1 MADGKIVIAVDA
13 DAKKAQKE
21 LDSLS
26 AKIDKMEAKLNE
38 DTGTQSGL
46 KKELDA
52 ALQAAKQTEDA
63 LKSLRSEADRLKD
76 ITSGSASANPAE
88 YIDAY
93 SRQAEVAAQIKEQE
107 QLLAQQNKTAESLG
121 NQYAKITDKVINQ
134 TAALDAA
141 KTKAGELVQQITN
154 ASGASAKMAEAS
166 ARVEKSMDKF
176 GRRLGNL
183 FNRALVFTVISRG
196 LSQLRSWI
204 GKTIMK
210 SDEARA
216 AVAKL
221 KGALLTLAQ
230 PIMKVVIPAFV
241 LLVNV
246 LTRIV
251 NALATLVSKLFG
263 TSFSKSASEAAAAY
277 GEEAEAISGVGD
289 AAEKAGKSMASFDEI
304 NQLSGD
310 SGTGGSAGA
319 GGGIG
324 ADTIAPDFS
333 AMVKDQLTSIT
344 ELFAGAALLALGAIL
359 TFSGANIPLGIA
371 LMALGAL
378 AVWDVVSNHWGEI
391 AEILQGQVGLVT
403 AIVSTALLAIG
414 AILVFSGAN
423 IPLGLGLM
431 IAGAIGL
438 AATVAANW
446 GAITEALQGPIG
458 AITAIVSGALF
469 VVGAILAFSG
479 ANIPLGIG
487 LMVAGAAGLAAVA
500 AVNWNTITETLRG
513 PIGGI
518 VAIVGAA
525 LLALGAI
532 LAFSGANLPL
542 GIGLMVAGAAG
553 LAAVAAVN
561 WNTITETLRGP
572 IGGIVAIVGAALLAL
587 GAILAFSGA
596 NLPLGIGLMVAGAA
610 GLAATSAINWDTIKA
625 KLQGPIGKITAIVSA
640 ALLAIGA
647 ILAFTGAN
655 IPLGVGLMAA
665 GAIGL
670 AATVAVNWNTIQG
683 KMQGPLGKI
692 TAIVGGALLALGA
705 VLLFTGAGIPLG
717 LGLLAAGGVSLA
729 AAIAPNWNF
738 ITEKLKDC
746 WGKIKD
752 FWKKNIAPVFTGE
765 WWANLAKNAMN
776 GLIAQIENGINSAL
790 GGLGGLVNGAIR
802 LLNKVPGVDLGTV
815 SWGNVQLP
823 RLASG
828 AVIPP
833 NREFMA
839 VLGDQKS
846 GTNIET
852 PLSTMVQAFK
862 QAMNENGGVGARQM
876 TVVLQLDRRELGR
889 AVYQLNNEESQRVGV
904 RLAGVKA

>member
-1 MADGKIVIAVDA
+1 MADGKIVVTVDA

-21 LDSLS
+21 LDTLS

-52 ALQAAKQTEDA
+52 ALQSAKQTEDA
-63 LKSLRSEADRLKD
+63 LKSLRSEADRLKG
-76 ITSGSASANPAE
+76 ITSGNASANPAE

-107 QLLAQQNKTAESLG
+107 QLLVQQNKTAEKLG
-121 NQYAKITDKVINQ
+121 SQYAKITDKVITQ
-134 TAALDAA
+134 TDALDAA

-154 ASGASAKMAEAS
+154 ASGASAKMAEVSAS
-166 ARVEKSMDKF
+166 VEKSMNKF
-176 GRRLGNL
+176 GRRLSGVL
-183 FNRALVFTVISRG
+183 RSALVFTVLSRG
-196 LSQLRSWI
+196 LSQLRSWLSE
-204 GKTIMK
+204 TIKK

-216 AVAKL
+216 AVARL

-230 PIMKVVIPAFV
+230 PLLKVVIPAFV
-241 LLVNV
+241 LFVNV

-251 NALATLVSKLFG
+251 TAIATLVSKIFG
-263 TSFSKSASEAAAAY
+263 TSYAQSAADAAAAY
-277 GEEAEAISGVGD
+277 DDESEAIAGVGD
-289 AAEKAGKSMASFDEI
+289 AAKKAGKSLANFDEI
-304 NQLSGD
+304 NQLSSNSD
-310 SGTGGSAGA
+310 SSGGGASA

-324 ADTIAPDFS
+324 DGSIAPDFS
-333 AMVKDQLTSIT
+333 AMIRDQLTSIT
-344 ELFAGAALLALGAIL
+344 ELFVGAALLALGAIL

-371 LMALGAL
+371 LMAVGAL
-378 AVWDVVSNHWGEI
+378 AVWDAVSNHWGEI
-391 AEILQGQVGLVT
+391 AGILQGQVGLIT

-414 AILVFSGAN
+414 ALLVFSGAN

-431 IAGAIGL
+431 IAGAVGL

-446 GAITEALQGPIG
+446 GSITEALQGPIG
-458 AITAIVSGALF
+458 IITAIVSGALL

-479 ANIPLGIG
+479 ANIPIGIG
-487 LMVAGAAGLAAVA
+487 LMAAGAVGLAAVA
-500 AVNWNTITETLRG
+500 AVNWDTITAALRG
-513 PIGGI
+513 P
-518 VAIVGAA
+518 VG
-525 LLALGAI
+525 
-532 LAFSGANLPL
+532 N
-542 GIGLMVAGAAG
+542 
-553 LAAVAAVN
+553 
-561 WNTITETLRGP
+561 
-572 IGGIVAIVGAALLAL
+572 IVAIVGAALLAL

-610 GLAATSAINWDTIKA
+610 GLAATATINWDTIKT

-640 ALLAIGA
+640 ALLAVGA
-647 ILAFTGAN
+647 ILAFTGASL
-655 IPLGVGLMAA
+655 PLGIGLMAA

-670 AATVAVNWNTIQG
+670 AATAAVNWNTIQE
-683 KMQGPLGKI
+683 KMKGPLGKI

-729 AAIAPNWNF
+729 AAIAPNWDF
-738 ITEKLKDC
+738 IVNKVKDC

-776 GLIAQIENGINSAL
+776 GLIAEIESGINRAL

-802 LLNKVPGVDLGTV
+802 LLNKVPGVDIGNV

-852 PLSTMVQAFK
+852 PLATMVQAFK
-862 QAMNENGGVGARQM
+862 QAMTETGVAGSRQM
-876 TVVLQLDRRELGR
+876 TVIFQLDRRELGR
-889 AVYQLNNEESQRVGV
+889 TIYQLNNEETQRVGV
-904 RLAGVKA
+904 KLAGVKT